1 MANVDEGDGIYEWG
15 KNVST
20 VKVSGGVPGP
30 IPGQY
35 YCNNSPSQGNSCVLI
50 TTAGNGGGNGFIP
63 GQPAQIEISLVLS
76 TTSGPFYNT
85 LQACEAV
92 CSNHYPFNCWPSNN
106 GNSSTR

>member
-35 YCNNSPSQGNSCVLI
+35 YCNINAIQGNSCMLI
-50 TTAGNGGGNGFIP
+50 TTAGLGSGNGWLGIELEDP
-63 GQPAQIEISLVLS
+63 GVK
-76 TTSGPFYNT
+76 
-85 LQACEAV
+85 
-92 CSNHYPFNCWPSNN
+92 
-106 GNSSTR
+106 